1 MEGGDR
7 DQGQASCKVGGGG
20 RVRGGVRGQGE
31 SARVQR
37 EGCESENS
45 APFAEDLILRTLS

>member
-7 DQGQASCKVGGGG
+7 DQGQASCEVGGGG